1 MDIFEMRVTEHRL
14 LNQVE
19 ALRNMLREV
28 DESLADIEQTI
39 HGTNAEKIANLR
51 GWVGAVL
58 TATQQGNAPISWEP

>member
-14 LNQVE
+14 QNQVK
-19 ALRNMLREV
+19 ALRNMLCEV

-39 HGTNAEKIANLR
+39 HGANAEKIANLR

-58 TATQQGNAPISWEP
+58 TATQRDADPF